1 MAPGSKL
8 ALAALIALGAL
19 LAARPLAA
27 LALALLCCG
36 LYAAARLGWR
46 ALRQD
51 VAIVVLHAPLV
62 VAVFLWRDGLAGV
75 SRALLVSARLSLASL
90 PGLWVQRTTRV
101 TDLAASLRRVLP
113 ARLAFVVAM
122 SLRFLPI
129 LARDAREI
137 YLLQRLR
144 GARLGARHLV
154 NPLHWG
160 EACHCLAV
168 PLLIR
173 ALHLAD
179 QVAVAA
185 QQRGVGG
192 SSNLCHSGC
201 HMGLMLTHGGEHQVE
216 GPGFSPAA
224 GVSTFEARQEPA
236 PVGSERK

>member
-1 MAPGSKL
+1 MRSRRRSSFLGQYLGRDSRLHRLAPGTKL
-8 ALAALIALGAL
+8 VLAAMISLGAL
-19 LAARPLAA
+19 LAARPMAT
-27 LALALLCCG
+27 LALALLCTG
-36 LYAAARLGWR
+36 LYGAARLGWR

-51 VAIVVLHAPLV
+51 AAIVVLHAPLV
-62 VAVFLWRDGLAGV
+62 FGVFLWRRGLAGLTPALMV
-75 SRALLVSARLSLASL
+75 SVRLSLAAL

-101 TDLAASLRRVLP
+101 TELAASLRRVLP

-122 SLRFLPI
+122 SLRFLPV

-144 GARLGARHLV
+144 GARIGARDLV

-173 ALHLAD
+173 ASHLAD

-185 QQRGVGG
+185 EQRGVGG
-192 SSNLCHSGC
+192 RSVVLLSQVSETTAVVESKYL
-201 HMGLMLTHGGEHQVE
+201 GGV
-216 GPGFSPAA
+216 
-224 GVSTFEARQEPA
+224 
-236 PVGSERK
+236 